1 MNDNIE
7 IWKPVVGYEG
17 LYECSNLGNVRSLN
31 YRHTN
36 TIKNLSLSLNKN
48 GYVQVNLWKNCKG
61 KVLAVHRLVAETF
74 LPNPDNKPEIDH
86 INTIKTD
93 NTVWFNEDGSINY
106 DKTNLRWVT
115 KKENMN
121 NPLTKIKMQ
130 INARKHSK
138 GKYGKENPASKPII
152 QYDKDSNFIKEWTCI
167 TDVER
172 KMGYSVSN
180 ISRCLRGKSNTAY
193 GYIWKYK
200 NAV

>member
-36 TIKNLSLSLNKN
+36 TIKALSPSINKD
-48 GYVQVNLWKNCKG
+48 GYIRVHLWKNCKG
-61 KVLAVHRLVAETF
+61 KVLAVHRLVAEAF
-74 LPNPDNKPEIDH
+74 VPNPDNKPEIDH

-93 NTVWFNEDGSINY
+93 NTIWLNEDGSINY

-121 NPLTKIKMQ
+121 NPLTIKDLSKIR
-130 INARKHSK
+130 IGNENAKSIYRAVLQYTKD
-138 GKYGKENPASKPII
+138 GKL
-152 QYDKDSNFIKEWTCI
+152 IKEWASMNSAAR
-167 TDVER
+167 EL
-172 KMGYSVSN
+172 K
-180 ISRCLRGKSNTAY
+180 ISRSGICDCCNGRNRCKSY
-193 GYIWKYK
+193 GGYVWRYK
-200 NAV
+200 N

>member
-1 MNDNIE
+1 MSENIE

-17 LYECSNLGNVRSLN
+17 LYECSNMGNVRSLN
-31 YRHTN
+31 YRRTN

-48 GYVQVNLWKNCKG
+48 GYVQVNLWKNYKG
-61 KVLAVHRLVAETF
+61 KVLVVHRLVAEAF

-121 NPLTKIKMQ
+121 NPLTIKDLSKIR
-130 INARKHSK
+130 IGNENAKSIYRAVLQYTKD
-138 GKYGKENPASKPII
+138 GKL
-152 QYDKDSNFIKEWTCI
+152 IKEWASMNSAARELKINKTGIYSCCNGI
-167 TDVER
+167 NRT
-172 KMGYSVSN
+172 KSYGGYVW
-180 ISRCLRGKSNTAY
+180 R
-193 GYIWKYK
+193 YK
-200 NAV
+200 N